1 MNKEIDQK
9 VEEQTQNWL
18 QYKER
23 KVWDEIFYNIVYV
36 SNYGLRI
43 AT

>member
-23 KVWDEIFYNIVYV
+23 KV
-36 SNYGLRI
+36 
-43 AT
+43 

>member
-1 MNKEIDQK
+1 MELKVIENLKEKDYTEFRKAMGKEIDQK

-23 KVWDEIFYNIVYV
+23 KV
-36 SNYGLRI
+36 
-43 AT
+43 